1 MINILNL
8 FDRKD
13 KLNLFFLLL
22 LFIASGVIEVLG
34 IASVAPFIALLTKPE
49 YLINNQLYMSIINA
63 YELTNLD
70 ATVLMGSLVIILFAT
85 SNIIVAYTLWKTVSF
100 TASQQHKISM
110 IVMKKYLY
118 QPYEFYTKN
127 SSSYLSKNILHETTV
142 ICELVILPSLQ
153 FVSKCAIVA
162 SVSVFLLYINYQIF
176 IGTIMILAIIYIL
189 IYSKI
194 KTLLLNYGKNKVLMN
209 KDKYK
214 YVNDAFTDI
223 KNIKFYSAEQ
233 SYLGLFSDPTKQ
245 FADLTAKSIL
255 LSVLPRYILEVLAF
269 GGIFTVLVYFLSKD
283 YNLIAQ
289 SPVIGVFII
298 AAYRALPMLQQ
309 IYQNFAIYKF
319 NSPVVEII
327 KNIYDLSIKK
337 NVDRTEINFS
347 KNILLKDI
355 AFSYDD
361 KIILSNIS
369 LEIKKSNII
378 AIVGESGLGKTTLI
392 DIILGFHANF
402 DGKIFADDILLSN
415 ENLIS
420 LRKKIGYVSQDMSLT
435 NMSLENNIAFGVK
448 KSDIDYD
455 MLTKI
460 LAVVELDN
468 FAASLD
474 QKYESILA
482 ERGMDISGGQKQ
494 RILLARALYR
504 GPEIL
509 ILDETTSSFNEE
521 LENKIIENIKKYLP
535 GITIILI
542 THRLS
547 SLKYCNNVFRLS
559 KNKISEIINN

>member
-1 MINILNL
+1 MTNILDI

-13 KLNLFFLLL
+13 KLKLFFLLL
-22 LFIASGVIEVLG
+22 LFIVSGIIEVLG

-49 YLINNQLYMSIINA
+49 YLINNALYLSITNA
-63 YELTNLD
+63 YQLTNLD

-85 SNIIVAYTLWKTVSF
+85 SNIVTAYTLWKTVSF
-100 TASQQHKISM
+100 TALQQHKISM
-110 IVMKKYLY
+110 VLMTKYLY

-127 SSSYLSKNILHETTV
+127 SSSYISKNILHETGV
-142 ICELVILPSLQ
+142 VCDLVILPSLQ
-153 FVSKCAIVA
+153 FISKCAVVL
-162 SVSVFLLYINYQIF
+162 SVSIFLLYINYQIF
-176 IGTIMILAIIYIL
+176 IGTILILAIIYIL
-189 IYSKI
+189 IYSKV
-194 KTLLLNYGKNKVLMN
+194 KETLLSYGENKVLMN

-233 SYLGLFSDPTKQ
+233 SYLNLFSNPTKQ
-245 FADLTAKSIL
+245 FAELTAKSTL
-255 LSVLPRYILEVLAF
+255 LSVLPRYILEVIAF

-298 AAYRALPMLQQ
+298 AAYRALPLLQQ

-327 KNIYDLSIKK
+327 KNIYDLPVKK
-337 NVDRTEINFS
+337 NIDTTEVNFS
-347 KNILLKDI
+347 NNIILEDI
-355 AFSYDD
+355 SFSYDD
-361 KIILSNIS
+361 KKILSNIN

-392 DIILGFHANF
+392 DIILGFHLKFN
-402 DGKIFADDILLSN
+402 GKIFIDGVLLNN

-435 NMSLENNIAFGVK
+435 NMSLENNVAFGIK

-455 MLTKI
+455 MLTEI
-460 LAVVELDN
+460 LTVVELDH
-468 FAASLD
+468 FVASLD
-474 QKYESILA
+474 HKYESILA
-482 ERGMDISGGQKQ
+482 ERGMNISGGQKQ

-504 GPEIL
+504 KPEIL

-535 GITIILI
+535 DITIVLI

>member
-1 MINILNL
+1 MTNILNL

-22 LFIASGVIEVLG
+22 LFISSGVIEVLG

-49 YLINNQLYMSIINA
+49 YLINNELYMSIINA
-63 YELTNLD
+63 YQLTNLD

-85 SNIIVAYTLWKTVSF
+85 SNIITAYTLWKTVSF

-127 SSSYLSKNILHETTV
+127 SSSYISKNILHETG
-142 ICELVILPSLQ
+142 IMCDLVILPSLQ
-153 FVSKCAIVA
+153 FVSKCAVVA

-194 KTLLLNYGKNKVLMN
+194 KRLLLNYGENKVLMN

-233 SYLGLFSDPTKQ
+233 SYLSLFSDPTKQ
-245 FADLTAKSIL
+245 FAELTAKSTL
-255 LSVLPRYILEVLAF
+255 LSVLPRYILEVVAF
-269 GGIFTVLVYFLSKD
+269 GGILTVLVYFLSKD

-298 AAYRALPMLQQ
+298 AAYRALPLLQQ

-327 KNIYDLSIKK
+327 KNIYGLSIKK
-337 NVDRTEINFS
+337 NIDRTEINFS

-361 KIILSNIS
+361 KRILSNIN

-392 DIILGFHANF
+392 DIILGFHTSF
-402 DGKIFADDILLSN
+402 DGKIFADDILLNN

-435 NMSLENNIAFGVK
+435 NMSLENNVAFGVK

-468 FAASLD
+468 FVASLD

-504 GPEIL
+504 RPEIL

-535 GITIILI
+535 
-542 THRLS
+542 
-547 SLKYCNNVFRLS
+547 
-559 KNKISEIINN
+559 

>member
-1 MINILNL
+1 MTNILDI

-13 KLNLFFLLL
+13 KLKLFFLLL
-22 LFIASGVIEVLG
+22 LFIVSGIIEVLG

-49 YLINNQLYMSIINA
+49 YLINNALYLSITNA
-63 YELTNLD
+63 YQLTNLD

-85 SNIIVAYTLWKTVSF
+85 SNIVTAYTLWKTVSF
-100 TASQQHKISM
+100 TALQQHKISM
-110 IVMKKYLY
+110 VLMTKYLY

-127 SSSYLSKNILHETTV
+127 SSSYISKNILHETGV
-142 ICELVILPSLQ
+142 VCDLVILPSLQ
-153 FVSKCAIVA
+153 FISKCAVVL
-162 SVSVFLLYINYQIF
+162 SVSIFLLYINYQIF
-176 IGTIMILAIIYIL
+176 IGTILILAIIYIL
-189 IYSKI
+189 IYSKV
-194 KTLLLNYGKNKVLMN
+194 KEMLLSYGENKVLMN

-233 SYLGLFSDPTKQ
+233 SYLNLFSNPTKQ
-245 FADLTAKSIL
+245 FAELTAKSTL
-255 LSVLPRYILEVLAF
+255 LSVLPRYILEVIAF

-298 AAYRALPMLQQ
+298 AAYRALPLLQQ

-327 KNIYDLSIKK
+327 KNIYDLPVKK
-337 NVDRTEINFS
+337 NIDTTEVNFS
-347 KNILLKDI
+347 NNIILEDI
-355 AFSYDD
+355 SFSYDD
-361 KIILSNIS
+361 KKILSNIN

-392 DIILGFHANF
+392 DIILGFHLKFN
-402 DGKIFADDILLSN
+402 GKIFIDGVLLNN

-435 NMSLENNIAFGVK
+435 NMSLENNVAFGIK

-455 MLTKI
+455 MLAEI
-460 LAVVELDN
+460 LTVVELDH
-468 FAASLD
+468 FVASLD
-474 QKYESILA
+474 HKYESILA
-482 ERGMDISGGQKQ
+482 ERGMNISGGQKQ

-504 GPEIL
+504 KPEIL

-521 LENKIIENIKKYLP
+521 LENKIIGNIKKYLP
-535 GITIILI
+535 DITVVLI